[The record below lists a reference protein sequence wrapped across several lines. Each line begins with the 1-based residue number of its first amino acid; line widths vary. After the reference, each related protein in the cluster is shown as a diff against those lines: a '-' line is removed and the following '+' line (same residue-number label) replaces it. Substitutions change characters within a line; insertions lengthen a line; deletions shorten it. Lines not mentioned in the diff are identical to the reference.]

1 MHSHNKFKISLFALP
16 LIFIILCA
24 LPCRA
29 QKEDSYQKFI
39 SAASRGDVPVV
50 KDLLW
55 KISREAQQEALIIAA
70 RQGKIEVV
78 RILLNVLGDSS
89 RPAANS
95 ALIFATEMAGHYEAW
110 IRIVETLLNWGA
122 DPNDVRIVHLDLTPL
137 MMAVDHGNVRL
148 VRLFLENCADVSAKD
163 ADGHT
168 ALDRAEKHLSFA
180 ISRGYSSD
188 KKTYTKIKELLEE
201 NISAPLAFKLQV
213 PVDLTEEIR
222 KEIERLRSSNSV
234 ERISA
239 IDNLRKMGSKAA
251 PAVPFLVEILG
262 DRGKIGWA
270 ASEALAE
277 IGSPAVE
284 SLIKALNDKRSCVR
298 INAVRALSKI
308 SDPKVEDN
316 LLKALKDKN
325 AWVRW
330 GASSYLSDK
339 ATARAI
345 PSLIKALRD
354 EYSMVRQNAISALG
368 KLKDPRAIKPLIAF
382 LKEDDDILILDLA
395 VQALLQIK
403 AKDPNT
409 IEVIIRALKEKRS
422 WVRRGAMAALSNI
435 NEPRIVDPLIEALRD
450 ADFVVCDQATRK
462 LGNMKDP
469 RAIGPLIRALEEA
482 YERDR
487 HVIAAALAAITGED
501 FGEDPV
507 RWRNWWKQQN

>member
-1 MHSHNKFKISLFALP
+1 MEVVIMHSHNKFKISLFALP

-29 QKEDSYQKFI
+29 QKDDYYQKLV
-39 SAASRGDVPVV
+39 SAASTGDVPAV
-50 KDLLW
+50 KDLLS
-55 KISREAQQEALIIAA
+55 KTSLAARQEALIVAA

-78 RILLNVLGDSS
+78 RILLKVLDDSS

-95 ALIFATEMAGHYEAW
+95 ALIFATEMAGRQEAW
-110 IRIVETLLNWGA
+110 VKIVEILLNWGA
-122 DPNDVRIVHLDLTPL
+122 DPNEARIVNDITPL
-137 MMAVDHGNVRL
+137 MMTVDHGNIRL

-168 ALDRAEKHLSFA
+168 ALDRAEKGSYTKDP
-180 ISRGYSSD
+180 SE
-188 KKTYTKIKELLEE
+188 KKKYHKIKELLKEGACASQ
-201 NISAPLAFKLQV
+201 IRIPTDV
-213 PVDLTEEIR
+213 PEDIREEID
-222 KEIERLRSSNSV
+222 RLHSSNST

-262 DRGKIGWA
+262 DRSEIGRA
-270 ASEALAE
+270 ASDALTE

-284 SLIKALNDKRSCVR
+284 SLLKALNNKRSCVR
-298 INAVRALSKI
+298 SNAVGALRKI
-308 SDPKVEDN
+308 SDPRVEDA
-316 LLKALKDKN
+316 LIKALKDKN
-325 AWVRW
+325 AKVRW
-330 GASSYLSDK
+330 GASSYFSEK

-345 PSLIKALRD
+345 LFLIEALRD
-354 EYSMVRQNAISALG
+354 EYSMVRENTISALG
-368 KLKDPRAIKPLIAF
+368 KLKDPRAIKPLIAL
-382 LKEDDDILILDLA
+382 LKEDDSIDILDQA
-395 VQALLQIK
+395 VQALLQTK
-403 AKDPNT
+403 ATDPDT
-409 IEVIIRALKEKRS
+409 IEVLIRALKEKRS
-422 WVRRGAMAALSNI
+422 WVRRGVMAALSNI

-450 ADFVVCDQATRK
+450 ADFVVRDQAARK

-507 RWRNWWKQQN
+507 QWRSWWKQQK